1 LIPFITVAI
10 FSVVNL
16 FGGAVLTESV
26 FSWPGMG
33 RLFVLALNSYDYP
46 VAMAILFI
54 TAVLVVVATLL
65 QDILY
70 TMVDP
75 RIRLS

>member
-1 LIPFITVAI
+1 
-10 FSVVNL
+10 
-16 FGGAVLTESV
+16 
-26 FSWPGMG
+26 
-33 RLFVLALNSYDYP
+33 LFVLALNSYEYP

-54 TAVLVVVATLL
+54 TAVLVVIATLL

-75 RIRLS
+75 RIRLT